1 MIKSDDSKVFHFFKL
16 RLERLFNTTVSSC
29 SSFIVAIKNTYF
41 ILSLSWLEFLQMFWV
56 ELVVNKSIGH
66 VNNLLRK
73 IAVLLLS
80 YFENYELKNK
90 TSEPQFFPFLMKKKC
105 AFRKNKTCSFWASII
120 TNTKSSYIILLFQV
134 LS

>member
-1 MIKSDDSKVFHFFKL
+1 
-16 RLERLFNTTVSSC
+16 
-29 SSFIVAIKNTYF
+29 
-41 ILSLSWLEFLQMFWV
+41 MFWV

-73 IAVLLLS
+73 IAVLLLC

-90 TSEPQFFPFLMKKKC
+90 NRAPQFFPFLMKKNVPLGKIKP
-105 AFRKNKTCSFWASII
+105 AASSI
-120 TNTKSSYIILLFQV
+120 TNTKSSYINIILLFQV